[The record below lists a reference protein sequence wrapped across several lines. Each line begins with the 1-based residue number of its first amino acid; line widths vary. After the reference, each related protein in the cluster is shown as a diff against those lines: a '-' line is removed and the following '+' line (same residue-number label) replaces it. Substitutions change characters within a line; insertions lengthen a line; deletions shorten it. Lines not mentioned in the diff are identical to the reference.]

1 MDFIDKQLD
10 AMLRKPETPISDDGF
25 SESVLSRLPGRGHYR
40 EKYRKWT
47 LAGAAA
53 MGSLLTLIL
62 APPIETVFKYFEI
75 KSTVQ
80 VLVLLIFLFL
90 MVLSVPLAW
99 LLYSRLADS
108 SWKPTFP
115 RTWSLFRGRMPRL

>member
-1 MDFIDKQLD
+1 MDKQPD
-10 AMLRKPETPISDDGF
+10 AMLRKPETAISDDGF
-25 SESVLSRLPGRGHYR
+25 SESVLCRLPGRWRYR

-62 APPIETVFKYFEI
+62 APPIETVFKLFEFE
-75 KSTVQ
+75 STDQ
-80 VLVLLIFLFL
+80 IFVLLVYLFL

-115 RTWSLFRGRMPRL
+115 RMGSLFRGRMPRL